1 MGMGLLGLIAVI
13 VIVLGLGGGGFYLLW
28 LKTRPK
34 KETWT
39 AKVYHLSE
47 SIRDPT
53 RNKKGEVIS
62 KLSLN
67 DIKPYA
73 FDILE
78 KIERKNQTVYRLQK
92 LNKPTPPVEGDV
104 IEYWGK
110 GRKEVAVLI
119 DKGNCSLMKKGY
131 DKVTGDLVFEPMPI
145 SRINLMKSEM
155 ALRKDRQ
162 QANKD
167 ILQAITPWIVTGICM
182 MSIIGIAYIT
192 ITGYIEISEN
202 LNQKIP
208 TPTTTVTKPPV
219 QNLGKQEPTPEV
231 PMIDGGGT

>member
-1 MGMGLLGLIAVI
+1 MGLIGLFGVI
-13 VIVLGLGGGGFYLLW
+13 GVVLGIGGGGFYLLW

-34 KETWT
+34 KETWA
-39 AKVYHLSE
+39 AKVYQLSE
-47 SIRDPT
+47 SKRDPT
-53 RNKKGEVIS
+53 KNKEGNVIS
-62 KLSLN
+62 KLSLH

-78 KIERKNQTVYRLQK
+78 KIERKDQIVYRLQK

-104 IEYWGK
+104 VEYWGQGK
-110 GRKEVAVLI
+110 KEVSVLI
-119 DKGNCSLMKKGY
+119 HKGNCSLMKKGY
-131 DKVTGDLVFEPMPI
+131 DKETGDLVFEPMPI

-192 ITGYIEISEN
+192 ISGYIEISEN
-202 LNQKIP
+202 LKSDVC
-208 TPTTTVTKPPV
+208 TGKTTTVTQPPT
-219 QNLGKQEPTPEV
+219 QNLGKQEPEPEV
-231 PMIDGGGT
+231 PMVDGNG